1 MPELLRTSIPGLPE
15 PRKGK
20 VREVYDL
27 GEELLIVATDRIS
40 AFDAVMQNG
49 IPDKGAILTQ
59 MSRFWFKELADLGP
73 DHVVSFD
80 EAEIQARLPQPEP
93 ELARRSMIARKAEP
107 LTIECVVRGYLTGS
121 LYKEY
126 VVEGGRVH
134 GLDLPTDLRDGDR
147 LPQPIF
153 TPATKAETGHD
164 ENISFE
170 QAVSMVGYETAEH
183 VRDRT
188 LALYARAEAYARAR
202 GIILADTKVE
212 FGRTADGIILI
223 DEVLTPDS
231 SRFWDAGRW
240 LPGGAQASFDKQ
252 FVRDFLETS
261 GWDKR
266 PPGPKLPEDIV
277 QRTRARYVEAFERLT
292 GQGWG

>member
-1 MPELLRTSIPGLPE
+1 MAELLQTSIPGLPE

-49 IPDKGAILTQ
+49 IPEKGSILTQ
-59 MSRFWFKELADLGP
+59 MSRFWFKELSDLGP
-73 DHVVSFD
+73 DHVITFD
-80 EAEIQARLPQPEP
+80 EAEIQAKLPQPQP
-93 ELARRSMIARKAEP
+93 ELAGRAMIARKAVP

-126 VVEGGRVH
+126 VAEGGRVH
-134 GLDLPTDLRDGDR
+134 GLDLPSGLRDGDR
-147 LPQPIF
+147 LPEPIF

-170 QAVSMVGYETAEH
+170 QAVSMVGHETAEH

-188 LALYARAEAYARAR
+188 LALYVRAEAYARAR

-212 FGRTADGIILI
+212 FGRTDDGIILI

-231 SRFWDAGRW
+231 SRFWDAALW
-240 LPGGAQASFDKQ
+240 SPGGAQSSFDKQ
-252 FVRDFLETS
+252 FVRDYLETS
-261 GWDKR
+261 DWNKT
-266 PPGPKLPEDIV
+266 PPGPRLPEDIV
-277 QRTRARYVEAFERLT
+277 TKTRARYVEAYERLT
-292 GQGWG
+292 GQSWK